1 MKTRMIL
8 SLFIAAAVGMASCG
22 DDRETVYA
30 PENVQV
36 DLSVTEKDLSA
47 DAATF
52 SVDVKAAREFAAYST
67 ADWLKVTPEGS
78 VKKNETLTVV
88 VQENADNSGRSGE
101 VVVWSGGTRRS
112 VKVNQAGKRSET
124 DIVAPEGYSLVW
136 NDEFDGTELGS
147 DWTFEIAGPGF
158 VNNELQNYVKGKDV
172 AEVSDGTLK
181 IHLHKDGSDIRS
193 ARIYAKRSQGWRY
206 GYIEASIRLPEGK
219 GTWPA
224 FWMMPVNFKTWP
236 GDGEIDIMES
246 VGYDP
251 GVVVS
256 TIHCNKYNNGGTPT
270 ESARTSVSDAYTAFH
285 KYAVEWT
292 SDRMVFYVD
301 GKRLLTYNND
311 GTGKDAW
318 PFDSPFYVI
327 LNLAWGGTWGGL
339 QGVDESCL
347 PATME
352 VDYVRVFQK

>member
-36 DLSVTEKDLSA
+36 YLSVTEKDLSA

-78 VKKNETLTVV
+78 VKKNETLTVA

-251 GVVVS
+251 GSWYLQS
-256 TIHCNKYNNGGTPT
+256 TATNTTTAARRQRAHALPYRTLTPPSTGMPWSGHRTEWCSMWT
-270 ESARTSVSDAYTAFH
+270 ES
-285 KYAVEWT
+285 
-292 SDRMVFYVD
+292 
-301 GKRLLTYNND
+301 GCLLT
-311 GTGKDAW
+311 TTTA
-318 PFDSPFYVI
+318 
-327 LNLAWGGTWGGL
+327 
-339 QGVDESCL
+339 Q
-347 PATME
+347 
-352 VDYVRVFQK
+352 VRTPGPSTHRSM

>member
-78 VKKNETLTVV
+78 VKKNETLTVA

-236 GDGEIDIMES
+236 GDG
-246 VGYDP
+246 
-251 GVVVS
+251 
-256 TIHCNKYNNGGTPT
+256 
-270 ESARTSVSDAYTAFH
+270 
-285 KYAVEWT
+285 
-292 SDRMVFYVD
+292 
-301 GKRLLTYNND
+301 
-311 GTGKDAW
+311 
-318 PFDSPFYVI
+318 
-327 LNLAWGGTWGGL
+327 
-339 QGVDESCL
+339 
-347 PATME
+347 
-352 VDYVRVFQK
+352 

>member
-78 VKKNETLTVV
+78 VKKNETLTVA
-88 VQENADNSGRSGE
+88 VQENAGNSGRSGE

-251 GVVVS
+251 GSWYLQS
-256 TIHCNKYNNGGTPT
+256 TATNTTTAARRQRAHALPYRTLTPPSTSMPWSGHRTGWCSMWT
-270 ESARTSVSDAYTAFH
+270 ES
-285 KYAVEWT
+285 
-292 SDRMVFYVD
+292 
-301 GKRLLTYNND
+301 GCLLT
-311 GTGKDAW
+311 
-318 PFDSPFYVI
+318 
-327 LNLAWGGTWGGL
+327 
-339 QGVDESCL
+339 
-347 PATME
+347 TMTAQ
-352 VDYVRVFQK
+352 VRTPGPSTHRSM

>member
-78 VKKNETLTVV
+78 VKKNETLTVA

-112 VKVNQAGKRSET
+112 VNVNQAGKRSET

-172 AEVSDGTLK
+172 AEVADGTLK

-193 ARIYAKRSQGWRY
+193 ARIYAKRSQVWMY
-206 GYIEASIRLPEGK
+206 GYIDASIRLPE
-219 GTWPA
+219 
-224 FWMMPVNFKTWP
+224 
-236 GDGEIDIMES
+236 
-246 VGYDP
+246 
-251 GVVVS
+251 
-256 TIHCNKYNNGGTPT
+256 
-270 ESARTSVSDAYTAFH
+270 
-285 KYAVEWT
+285 
-292 SDRMVFYVD
+292 
-301 GKRLLTYNND
+301 
-311 GTGKDAW
+311 
-318 PFDSPFYVI
+318 
-327 LNLAWGGTWGGL
+327 
-339 QGVDESCL
+339 
-347 PATME
+347 
-352 VDYVRVFQK
+352 

>member
-47 DAATF
+47 DADTF

-78 VKKNETLTVV
+78 VKKNETLTVA

-251 GVVVS
+251 GSWYLQS
-256 TIHCNKYNNGGTPT
+256 TATNTTTAARRQRAHALQYRTLTPPSTGMPWSGHRTGWCSMWT
-270 ESARTSVSDAYTAFH
+270 ES
-285 KYAVEWT
+285 
-292 SDRMVFYVD
+292 
-301 GKRLLTYNND
+301 GCLLT
-311 GTGKDAW
+311 TTTA
-318 PFDSPFYVI
+318 
-327 LNLAWGGTWGGL
+327 
-339 QGVDESCL
+339 Q
-347 PATME
+347 
-352 VDYVRVFQK
+352 VRTPGPSTHRSM